1 MRYKPLGRWGIK
13 VSAISLGAWLTY
25 GGRLQDKTAVEAIVR
40 TAVEGGINFFDNAD
54 IYARGAAETLMGEIL
69 HGYPRHTLVMSS
81 KVYWPMSNDVND
93 RGLSRKHIHESIDK
107 SLRRL
112 RTDYLDLYFA
122 HRFDPD
128 VGIEEIVTSFS
139 RLIDAGKILY
149 WGTSEWPAARIA
161 EAVSFARAHG
171 LHPPAVEQPQYSM
184 LHRARVEQHIL
195 PEARRFGLGIV
206 VWSPLAMGMLTG
218 KYDDGIP
225 PQSRFAE
232 QEEFRG
238 SFFTEENRKRVRELK
253 TMADE
258 LGLTRAQLALAWV
271 LRRAEVS
278 SAITGATRPDQLSET
293 LAAAEVDLSEDV
305 AMRIEQILGT
315 ADAVEG

>member
-25 GGRLQDKTAVEAIVR
+25 GGRLQDKAAVEAIVR
-40 TAVEGGINFFDNAD
+40 TAVDGGINFFDNAD

-81 KVYWPMSNDVND
+81 KVYWPMSDDVND

-122 HRFDPD
+122 HRFDPN
-128 VGIEEIVTSFS
+128 VSIEEIVTSFS

-161 EAVSFARAHG
+161 EAASFALAHG
-171 LHPPAVEQPQYSM
+171 LYPPAVEQPQYSM
-184 LHRARVEQHIL
+184 LHRARVEQRIL
-195 PEARRFGLGIV
+195 PEAYRFGLGIV

-218 KYDDGIP
+218 KYDEGIP

-238 SFFTEENRKRVRELK
+238 SFFTEENRKRVRDLK
-253 TMADE
+253 QVADD
-258 LGLTRAQLALAWV
+258 LGLTRAQLSLAWV
-271 LRRAEVS
+271 LRRSEVS
-278 SAITGATRPDQLSET
+278 SAITGATRPEQLSET
-293 LAAAEVDLSEDV
+293 LAAAEVDLPAEVVARIDHILDASESLE
-305 AMRIEQILGT
+305 A
-315 ADAVEG
+315 